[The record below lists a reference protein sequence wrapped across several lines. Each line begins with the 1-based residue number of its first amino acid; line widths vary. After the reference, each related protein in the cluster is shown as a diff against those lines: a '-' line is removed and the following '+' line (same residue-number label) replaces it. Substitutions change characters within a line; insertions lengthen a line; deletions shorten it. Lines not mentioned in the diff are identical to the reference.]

1 MEEKKTGYLQSF
13 RQTPDAKH
21 IDALDGIRVLI
32 ILIVGWFH
40 IWQQS
45 WYSPSFTIPFFNAYI
60 SLDFLLRSGYMWVDA
75 MLLLSGFLLYL
86 PYAQAGGKL
95 PKALPFYKRRLIR
108 ILPSYLLAVA
118 FFFTLACFE
127 HKYGNVTDA
136 LKDLGAHLTFTHT
149 FFYFSYLG
157 SPINGVLWTLAIEM
171 QFYLLFPLL
180 ARCFHKKPVLTYLG
194 MAAIAFGY
202 RYYVGATKPDTSMWF
217 NQLPAFLDVYAN
229 GFVAASAFA
238 ALRKCL
244 GEKADGKMKL
254 FFTAMIVIC
263 VCLLM
268 QIARAQAGS
277 VGYDT
282 IRQGQMDRRFSFTV
296 IVGCLM
302 VCAAFSCSGVR
313 YLLGNRVMRFL
324 SAISFQFYMY
334 HQFLAVRLRELKFV
348 PSASETPWSAS
359 ERHWQVSYT
368 LICFALAIIVS
379 ALITYLFE
387 KPIARAFRR
396 KMSEK

>member
-1 MEEKKTGYLQSF
+1 MAEKISGYFQSF
-13 RQTPDAKH
+13 RKTPDTRH
-21 IDALDGIRVLI
+21 VDVLDGIRVLI

-40 IWQQS
+40 IWQQG
-45 WYSPSFTIPFFNAYI
+45 WYSPSFTIGNEYI
-60 SLDFLLRSGYMWVDA
+60 SLDFLLRSGYMWVDG

-86 PYAQAGGKL
+86 PYTQAGNQL

-108 ILPSYLLAVA
+108 ILPSYLLAVT

-127 HKYGNVTDA
+127 NKYGSLADA

-157 SPINGVLWTLAIEM
+157 SPINGVLWTLAVEV

-180 ARCFHKKPVLTYLG
+180 AFCFKKKPVLTYMG

-238 ALRKCL
+238 ALRKSF
-244 GEKADGKMKL
+244 GEKMDGKVKV
-254 FFTAMIVIC
+254 FFTAAMVVC
-263 VCLLM
+263 ACLLM
-268 QIARAQAGS
+268 QMARAQAGS
-277 VGYDT
+277 PTYDA
-282 IRQGQMDRRFSFTV
+282 IRQGQMDRRFPFTAAL
-296 IVGCLM
+296 GCLM

-313 YLLGNRVMRFL
+313 FLLGNRFMRFL
-324 SAISFQFYMY
+324 SAISFQFYIY

-348 PSASETPWSAS
+348 PSASETPWSAPDM
-359 ERHWQVSYT
+359 RWQIT
-368 LICFALAIIVS
+368 FTMLCFVLAIILS

-396 KMSEK
+396 KMGEK

>member
-1 MEEKKTGYLQSF
+1 MAEKGTGYLQSF
-13 RQTPDAKH
+13 RQTPGIRH

-45 WYSPSFTIPFFNAYI
+45 WYSPSFTISNEYF
-60 SLDFLLRSGYMWVDA
+60 SLDFLLRSGYMWVDG

-86 PYAQAGGKL
+86 PYTQTGSGM
-95 PKALPFYKRRLIR
+95 PKAAPFYKRRLIR
-108 ILPSYLLAVA
+108 ILPSYLLAVT
-118 FFFTLACFE
+118 FYFTLACFE
-127 HKYGNVTDA
+127 NKYGNLTNA

-157 SPINGVLWTLAIEM
+157 SPINGVLWTLAVEV

-180 ARCFHKKPVLTYLG
+180 AFCFRKKPVITYLG

-238 ALRKCL
+238 ALRKSF
-244 GEKADGKMKL
+244 GEKADGKVKV
-254 FFTAMIVIC
+254 FFTAVIVVC

-268 QIARAQAGS
+268 QMARAQAAS
-277 VGYDT
+277 VGYDN
-282 IRQGQMDRRFSFTV
+282 IRQGQMDRRFPFTATLA
-296 IVGCLM
+296 CLIM
-302 VCAAFSCSGVR
+302 CAGFSCAGVR
-313 YLLGNRVMRFL
+313 FLLGNRIMRFL
-324 SAISFQFYMY
+324 SAISFQFYIY

-348 PSASETPWSAS
+348 PSTSETPWFDSDL
-359 ERHWQVSYT
+359 HWQISFT
-368 LICFALAIIVS
+368 LLCFVLAVILS

-396 KMSEK
+396 KMDKK

>member
-1 MEEKKTGYLQSF
+1 MEGKVEGYLQSF
-13 RQTPDAKH
+13 RQTPDVKH
-21 IDALDGIRVLI
+21 IDALDGLRVLI

-45 WYSPSFTIPFFNAYI
+45 WYSPFFTIGKEYV

-86 PYAQAGGKL
+86 PYTQAGSAL

-108 ILPSYLLAVA
+108 ILPSYVLAVGV
-118 FFFTLACFE
+118 FFTIACFE
-127 HKYGNVTDA
+127 HKYGSAADA
-136 LKDLGAHLTFTHT
+136 LKDLAAHLTFTHT

-157 SPINGVLWTLAIEM
+157 TPINGVLWTLGVEV

-180 ARCFHKKPVLTYLG
+180 ARCFHKKPVLTWLC
-194 MAAIAFGY
+194 MAAVAFGY
-202 RYYVGATKPDTSMWF
+202 RYYVGATKPDTSMYF

-238 ALRKCL
+238 ALRKSL
-244 GEKADGKMKL
+244 GKQADGKVKA
-254 FFTAMIVIC
+254 FFTAAIVVC
-263 VCLLM
+263 ACLLLQM
-268 QIARAQAGS
+268 ARAQAAS
-277 VGYDT
+277 SGYDA
-282 IRQGQMDRRFSFTV
+282 IRQGQMDRRFPFTATLA
-296 IVGCLM
+296 CLM
-302 VCAAFSCSGVR
+302 VCLPFSLAGVR
-313 YLLGNRVMRFL
+313 FLLGNRVMHFL

-334 HQFLAVRLRELKFV
+334 HQWLAVKLKELRIV

-359 ERHWQVSYT
+359 DRHWQISFT
-368 LICFALAIIVS
+368 LLCFALAILLS

-387 KPIARAFRR
+387 KPLARLFRR
-396 KMSEK
+396 KMGVKS